1 MASLP
6 RRNVPPPM
14 STTASGSNNAV
25 MPVTS
30 PAFSLATNNRSKSWG
45 SLAGSLV
52 VKSFIVTLRLSDC
65 VALYLYYPIT
75 LYHFYL
81 IVSRKDWSRPPGSAA
96 PHPVADKLISLFLRQ
111 VDLAS
116 ARESLCRG

>member
-1 MASLP
+1 MAPLP

-25 MPVTS
+25 MPSTS

-52 VKSFIVTLRLSDC
+52 VKSFILTLRQLLWVARPLLKSIVVTRRAQQPFLLQNRVSDNAGGVKHFLSTLPH
-65 VALYLYYPIT
+65 ALEEER
-75 LYHFYL
+75 HFAL
-81 IVSRKDWSRPPGSAA
+81 
-96 PHPVADKLISLFLRQ
+96 
-111 VDLAS
+111 
-116 ARESLCRG
+116 